1 MRTVRPSAGALLLLY
16 AVARLLVTDAA
27 AQSQDRSDNTL
38 ANPLAAQPL
47 ERFSATVN
55 RPLFSASR
63 RAPAPPP
70 PPAVEAAPPPAPTP
84 PPNVVLVG
92 IVMDGDSA
100 RAIMRAGAENKT
112 IRAQIGDDV
121 GGWKV
126 SQIDGRKVVLSLD
139 DRFATFML
147 FNRDGNARA
156 LADGENGQTARG
168 TKKPTQQ
175 TELKQNSSPASE
187 DSNHSRKRRR
197 TRQ

>member
-1 MRTVRPSAGALLLLY
+1 MRTFRPSAGALLLLCVVTT
-16 AVARLLVTDAA
+16 APVTDAA
-27 AQSQDRSDNTL
+27 AQSQDRSDSAA

-47 ERFSATVN
+47 ERFSATIG
-55 RPLFSASR
+55 RPLFSSSR
-63 RAPAPPP
+63 RPPAPPP
-70 PPAVEAAPPPAPTP
+70 PPVVQAEPPPAPTP

-100 RAIMRAGAENKT
+100 RAIMRSGGENKT

-156 LADGENGQTARG
+156 LANGENAQGASG
-168 TKKPTQQ
+168 AKKPTQQ
-175 TELKQNSSPASE
+175 SELKQNSAPANE

-197 TRQ
+197 ARQ